1 MSSASLRRIPDAI
14 EHLDSVREALVE
26 VAENSFF
33 AFVDPVEAEV
43 AGELLAIAPGW
54 IQATVVFEGAFGGAM
69 QIALAEPLAIELFA
83 SFLGLEPGDVPD
95 DARLFDLVGEFGNMV
110 CGSWLTRSCQRRS
123 FDLHHPEVV
132 RLPAA
137 EAPQAEAHR
146 LVLTLNGQPAC
157 VRLTFS
163 EA

>member
-1 MSSASLRRIPDAI
+1 MSSVSLRRMPDAL
-14 EHLDSVREALVE
+14 EHHDSVRDALVE

-43 AGELLAIAPGW
+43 AGELLAIAPCW
-54 IQATVVFEGAFGGAM
+54 LQATVAFEGAFGGTM
-69 QIALAEPLAIELFA
+69 QIALAEPLAIELFV

-95 DARLFDLVGEFGNMV
+95 DTKLFDLVGEFCNMV

-132 RLPAA
+132 RLPVAD
-137 EAPQAEAHR
+137 APQAAADR
-146 LVLTLNGQPAC
+146 LVLTLNGQPVS
-157 VRLTFS
+157 VRLIFS